1 MDNTSGIKLFND
13 DSTEIAMPSVD
24 IPKDESF
31 VADQLGDALEGEQVQ
46 KVLLPF
52 SNVLEASNY
61 VLDFTDISTI
71 TVFQKEA
78 LKGLLYK
85 KHKKTLK
92 ELDSEDSSE
101 DNVELITI
109 YMYRKAKDTVELGK
123 GEKFHLEKAIPL
135 LKKYVFSDEIKV
147 YKNYN
152 PGSQEAIVIT
162 EKNIS
167 FRLNL

>member
-31 VADQLGDALEGEQVQ
+31 VANQLGDAIEGKQVQ

-52 SNVLEASNY
+52 SNVLEEVNY

-92 ELDSEDSSE
+92 EITEKTDTEDE
-101 DNVELITI
+101 VELITV
-109 YMYRKAKDTVELGK
+109 YMHRKGKDTVELGK
-123 GEKFHLEKAIPL
+123 GEKFHLERAVPL
-135 LKKYVFSDEIKV
+135 LKKYVFGDEIKV
-147 YKNYN
+147 YKDYN
-152 PGSQEAIVIT
+152 SGTQKAKIIT
-162 EKNIS
+162 ENTIS
-167 FRLNL
+167 YRLNL

>member
-152 PGSQEAIVIT
+152 PGSREAIVIT

>member
-31 VADQLGDALEGEQVQ
+31 VADQLGDAIEGEQVQ

-52 SNVLEASNY
+52 SNILEEVNY

-92 ELDSEDSSE
+92 ETNNE
-101 DNVELITI
+101 DNEDKVELITV
-109 YMYRKAKDTVELGK
+109 YMYRKAKDVVELGK
-123 GEKFHLEKAIPL
+123 GEKFHLERAIPL
-135 LKKYVFSDEIKV
+135 LKKYVFDNEINV

-152 PGSQEAIVIT
+152 SSTQEAITIT
-162 EKNIS
+162 ENTIS
-167 FRLNL
+167 CRLNL